1 MPLDAPFP
9 LSVLID
15 VADEQRE
22 DQLLPITVSAETY
35 AQLEAMIR
43 RCHALDHPLRHFLL
57 TSTDRRKLRAQVR
70 ELLLPPAARQ
80 ALAAVDELRKQQ
92 GAAIQGQDFQR
103 AALLRDE
110 IADCHR
116 EALEACG
123 GELKLEVTHFTQAL
137 RVLGYDG
144 PLD

>member
-15 VADEQRE
+15 VADELRE
-22 DQLLPITVSAETY
+22 DRLLPIAVPVETY
-35 AQLEAMIR
+35 AQLQQMIR
-43 RCHALDHPLRHFLL
+43 HCHAQDHPLRHFLL
-57 TSTDRRKLRAQVR
+57 VDTDRRKLKAKAL
-70 ELLLPPAARQ
+70 ELVLPPAAKE
-80 ALAAVDELRKQQ
+80 ALAAADELREQQ
-92 GAAIQGQDFQR
+92 GAAIQRQDFER

-116 EALEACG
+116 EARDACG
-123 GELKLEVTHFTQAL
+123 GELNLELAHITQAL
-137 RVLGYDG
+137 RALGYDG